1 MSKII
6 EKVKKFFEPR
16 DLTKGKI
23 FKELSLF
30 LIPILLSTV
39 FQQLY
44 SLTDTIIVGQNLN
57 ENQIAGINDA
67 VPIANVILNF
77 AMGLT
82 SGFSSILANKFGSKD
97 EKGLRNSLFVQL
109 FLSLCFSIILTI
121 TAVLLIDPL
130 LSIMKIVP
138 SQENKNLQEI
148 YKNAHDYLLIY
159 FLIGITA
166 SLFYNFATATLRSI
180 SDSFTPF
187 VILVCSSLVNIGL
200 DILFVLPLKMGVL
213 GTALAT
219 VISQSLS
226 AVIALIYMFTKYKFL
241 RFNKEDLKLS
251 WKEIY
256 RCLKMGVPIA
266 LQWAG
271 IYIGV
276 MCMTASI
283 IPFDRSSDGS
293 FIEGNPAQVGYGVAN
308 KLSGIIMSFLSAM
321 CSTLIAFVSQNRGAK
336 QDERVIKGIKIGTL
350 INIIIGLT
358 MMCVGYLLMI
368 NGAYQYLFLSKDKVT
383 DQTLKYGNT
392 YLFVSLPF
400 FFFLSLID
408 PGRGSLDGFEKPL
421 IPFISGILELVGR
434 VICTTLF
441 PYLINGCNQINANAN
456 FNCYIMI
463 SFADPITW
471 VLAALICMIPLLI
484 IVNKLKKEIKQEN
497 LISNN

>member
-1 MSKII
+1 MKII
-6 EKVKKFFEPR
+6 EKFKKFFEPR
-16 DLTKGKI
+16 DLTKGDI

-44 SLTDTIIVGQNLN
+44 SITDTVIVGQNLN
-57 ENQIAGINDA
+57 GNQIAGINNA
-67 VPIANVILNF
+67 VPIANIVLNF
-77 AMGLT
+77 AIGLT

-97 EKGLRNSLFVQL
+97 EKGLRNSLFIQL

-121 TAVLLIDPL
+121 TALLLIDPL
-130 LSIMKIVP
+130 LSVMKIVP
-138 SQENKNLQEI
+138 SDIDKNLQEI
-148 YKNAHDYLLIY
+148 YQNGHDYLLIY
-159 FLIGITA
+159 FLVGISA

-187 VILVCSSLVNIGL
+187 IILVLSSLVNVGL
-200 DILFVLPLKMGVL
+200 DLLFVIVVKIGVL

-226 AVIALIYMFTKYKFL
+226 AIIALIYMFCKYKFL
-241 RFNKEDLKLS
+241 RFSKDDLKLS

-256 RCLKMGVPIA
+256 RCLRMGVPIA

-276 MCMTASI
+276 MCMSASI
-283 IPFDRSSDGS
+283 IPFDRGSDGL
-293 FIEGNPAQVGYGVAN
+293 FIDGNPAQVGYGVAN

-321 CSTLIAFVSQNRGAK
+321 CSTLIAFVSQNRGAN
-336 QDERVIKGIKIGTL
+336 QNERVIKGIKIGTL

-358 MMCVGYLLMI
+358 MMSIGYLLMI
-368 NGAYQYLFLSKDKVT
+368 NGTYQHMFLSKDKVT
-383 DQTLKYGNT
+383 EQTLKYGNT

-421 IPFISGILELVGR
+421 IPFLSGILELVGR
-434 VICTTLF
+434 IICTTLF

-471 VLAALICMIPLLI
+471 VGAALICIIPVGFI
-484 IVNKLKKEIKQEN
+484 IHKLKLQIKQEN